1 MPKRVIIA
9 ILALVGALSLS
20 ACANTVRGV
29 GADVKTNVTQ
39 TGKAIKHVAQ

>member
-1 MPKRVIIA
+1 MATRVIIA
-9 ILALVGALSLS
+9 VLALVGTLLLS

-29 GADVKTNVTQ
+29 GTDVKTNVTQ

>member
-1 MPKRVIIA
+1 MPKRVIITA
-9 ILALVGALSLS
+9 LALVAAFALS

-29 GADVKTNVTQ
+29 GTDVKTNVTQ